1 MLILFVCGH
10 LHKAKEL
17 VYRNKQDLDWE
28 IIKGMIN
35 LIHVFVLNIDLR
47 KQKTQ

>member
-1 MLILFVCGH
+1 MLILLFCGY
-10 LHKAKEL
+10 LSKAKTL
-17 VYRNKQDLDWE
+17 VDRNKKDLDWE
-28 IIKGMIN
+28 IIQRIIN

>member
-1 MLILFVCGH
+1 MLLLLVCGH
-10 LHKAKEL
+10 LSKAKTWVE
-17 VYRNKQDLDWE
+17 RNKQDLDWE
-28 IIKGMIN
+28 IIKRIIN